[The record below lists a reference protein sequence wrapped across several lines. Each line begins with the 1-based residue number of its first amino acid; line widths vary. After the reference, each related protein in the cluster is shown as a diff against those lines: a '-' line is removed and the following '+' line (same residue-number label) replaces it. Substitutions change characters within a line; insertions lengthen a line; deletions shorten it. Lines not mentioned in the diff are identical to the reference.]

1 MKKIY
6 DPDIA
11 QKLNIRF
18 HKAYETFCDEIE
30 EYINH
35 SHFIRGI
42 IKIKIKEDYK
52 ILEDYANQ
60 DHSNIGGHFHPLVSY
75 NSPISDF
82 IIYLGVYWDNYYF
95 CPVSFHAKEF
105 VLAPGNDKIILG
117 AIITQKKRG
126 NFQYAFFTESFFNSF
141 SNFTKLGKDYF
152 FITAIRKGYIS
163 SQDSDEIRW
172 LFSEGLAFGYKYG
185 DFYVFYEFTDEIKY
199 QGEELTDETMKKLDD
214 LLWNNEW

>member
-60 DHSNIGGHFHPLVSY
+60 DHSNIGG
-75 NSPISDF
+75 IS
-82 IIYLGVYWDNYYF
+82 
-95 CPVSFHAKEF
+95 
-105 VLAPGNDKIILG
+105 
-117 AIITQKKRG
+117 
-126 NFQYAFFTESFFNSF
+126 
-141 SNFTKLGKDYF
+141 
-152 FITAIRKGYIS
+152 IR
-163 SQDSDEIRW
+163 
-172 LFSEGLAFGYKYG
+172 
-185 DFYVFYEFTDEIKY
+185 
-199 QGEELTDETMKKLDD
+199 
-214 LLWNNEW
+214 